1 VALNVIMLGPP
12 GAGKGTQA
20 EVFAREFGLPKIST
34 GDILREE
41 MQSGSELGRAVKAV
55 MNRGEL
61 VGDQLIIGIVRE
73 RLARPDAEPGFV
85 LDGFPRTVAQAEAL
99 DGLMGERDPL
109 IIVEMQVADEEI
121 VRRVKS
127 RRVCS
132 VCGASV
138 SAFGGKPLAVKRCQH
153 CGGALVTRADDTET
167 VVRERLKVY
176 WRETRPMIEYY
187 RDRAT
192 FRRLNGAQAPE
203 AVRSELES
211 AIFSVAG
218 VLQLVVPQRRSA

>member
-1 VALNVIMLGPP
+1 
-12 GAGKGTQA
+12 
-20 EVFAREFGLPKIST
+20 
-34 GDILREE
+34 
-41 MQSGSELGRAVKAV
+41 
-55 MNRGEL
+55 
-61 VGDQLIIGIVRE
+61 
-73 RLARPDAEPGFV
+73 V

-109 IIVEMQVADEEI
+109 IIVEMLVADEEI